1 MDIQEPNIPKL
12 SELPTADIVEKL
24 RNLQVPSQEEFVNT
38 LTTIEAVPA
47 MLMLLFGL
55 VSLLLGWKIFKGLV
69 IANATCIGGLLG
81 WHLGSMVKTG
91 NGTMWLFGMIAGGLL
106 MAALAWPMM
115 KYAVSAMGGL
125 AGSFLG
131 YGVWLYVADMMGR
144 EDLVQH
150 AWAGALIGLITMGL
164 LAFVMFRLVVMT
176 FTAFEGAL
184 LTVGGALALLL
195 KAEPVAK
202 DVQTA
207 LQNNV
212 HMLPLL
218 IILPAVVGFAL
229 QYNAVHKMSLR
240 KQKPAEMP
248 RMA

>member
-1 MDIQEPNIPKL
+1 MDIQELNIPKP

-38 LTTIEAVPA
+38 LSTIEAVPA

-69 IANATCIGGLLG
+69 IANATGIGGLLG
-81 WHLGSMVKTG
+81 WYLGDMVKTS
-91 NGTMWLFGMIAGGLL
+91 NGTMWLFGMVAGGLL

-131 YGVWLYVADMMGR
+131 YGVWMYVADMTGKT
-144 EDLVQH
+144 DLVQH

-164 LAFVMFRLVVMT
+164 LAFIMFRMVVMT

-184 LTVGGALALLL
+184 LTVAGALALLL

-248 RMA
+248 KMA

>member
-1 MDIQEPNIPKL
+1 MDIEKLDIPKA
-12 SELPTADIVEKL
+12 SELPTADIVEKI

-38 LTTIEAVPA
+38 LMGLEAIPA

-81 WHLGSMVKTG
+81 WYLGNKVQTS

-131 YGVWLYVADMMGR
+131 YGVWMYVADMTGKT
-144 EDLVQH
+144 DLVQH

-164 LAFVMFRLVVMT
+164 LAFVMFRMVVMT
-176 FTAFEGAL
+176 FTAFEGSL
-184 LTVGGALALLL
+184 LTVAGALALLL
-195 KAEPVAK
+195 KCEPVTE

-207 LQNNV
+207 LHNNV

-229 QYNAVHKMSLR
+229 QYNAVHKLSLR
-240 KQKPAEMP
+240 KQKPAETP
-248 RMA
+248 KMA

>member
-1 MDIQEPNIPKL
+1 MDIQELDIPKP
-12 SELPTADIVEKL
+12 SELPTADIVEKI

-38 LTTIEAVPA
+38 LMTLEAIPA

-81 WHLGSMVKTG
+81 WHLGKMVETG
-91 NGTMWLFGMIAGGLL
+91 NGNMWLFGMVAGGLL

-131 YGVWLYVADMMGR
+131 YGVWHYVANMMGR
-144 EDLVQH
+144 EDLLQH
-150 AWAGALIGLITMGL
+150 AWAGALIGLVTLGL
-164 LAFVMFRLVVMT
+164 LAFVMFRMVVMT

-184 LTVGGALALLL
+184 LTVAGALALLL
-195 KAEPVAK
+195 KCEPVTQN
-202 DVQTA
+202 VQTA
-207 LQNNV
+207 LHNNV

-229 QYNAVHKMSLR
+229 QYNAVHNLSLK
-240 KQKPAEMP
+240 KQKPAETP
-248 RMA
+248 KMA

>member
-1 MDIQEPNIPKL
+1 MDIKEIDIPKA

-38 LTTIEAVPA
+38 LTTIDAVPA

-81 WHLGSMVKTG
+81 AELGKMVETS
-91 NGTMWLFGMIAGGLL
+91 NGTMWLFGMVAGGLL
-106 MAALAWPMM
+106 MAVLAWPMM

-131 YGVWLYVADMMGR
+131 YGVWHYVANMTGR
-144 EDLVQH
+144 ADLLDH
-150 AWAGALIGLITMGL
+150 AWVGALIGLIKLGL
-164 LAFVMFRLVVMT
+164 LAFIMFRLVVMT

-184 LTVGGALALLL
+184 LTVAGALALLL
-195 KAEPVAK
+195 KYEPIAE
-202 DVQTA
+202 DVKTA
-207 LQNNV
+207 LHNNV

-218 IILPAVVGFAL
+218 VILPAVVGFAL
-229 QYNAVHKMSLR
+229 QYNAVHKLSLR
-240 KQKPAEMP
+240 KQKPAETP
-248 RMA
+248 KMA